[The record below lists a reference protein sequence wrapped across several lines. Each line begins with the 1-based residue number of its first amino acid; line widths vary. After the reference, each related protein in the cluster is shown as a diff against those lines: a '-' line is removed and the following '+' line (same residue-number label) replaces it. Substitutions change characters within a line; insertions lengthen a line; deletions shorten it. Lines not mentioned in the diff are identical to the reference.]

1 MRIRRYFSKPERVRG
16 QIIVG
21 NIGVQDFDRKAGS
34 DNTTGE
40 T

>member
-1 MRIRRYFSKPERVRG
+1 MRIRGYFSKPERVRG

-21 NIGVQDFDRKAGS
+21 SISIQGFDRKAGS
-34 DNTTGE
+34 DNTAGE